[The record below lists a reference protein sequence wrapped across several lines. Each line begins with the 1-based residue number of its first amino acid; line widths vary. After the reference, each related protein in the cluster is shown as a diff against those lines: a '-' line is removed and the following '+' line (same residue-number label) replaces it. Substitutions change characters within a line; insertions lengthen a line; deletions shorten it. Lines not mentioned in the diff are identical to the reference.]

1 MTVKFNST
9 FIVDFNNQSSLSYKN
24 FINAFAAFLNEKL
37 TEKPV
42 LIIVTKL
49 TNNSVLVD
57 AILQFIGVVAPES
70 LRPNII
76 GLNYPVIGT
85 VLEGE

>member
-9 FIVDFNNQSSLSYKN
+9 FIADFNNPSSLSYKN
-24 FINAFAAFLNEKL
+24 FTDVFAAFLNEKL

-49 TNNSVLVD
+49 TNNSVLVE
-57 AILQFIGVVAPES
+57 AILQFIGIVAPES
-70 LRPNII
+70 LSANII
-76 GLNYPVIGT
+76 GLKYPVIGT
-85 VLEGE
+85 VLEGK